1 MSHESVPITVP
12 PSTESPVAFQQDPLV
27 LAKVASFAHTPER
40 EFAAGPDIQKAT
52 GMTHQKVMEA
62 GYSTY
67 GDLEARALAWEA
79 EQAAR
84 EQTFTR
90 TEIGAEKEAIY
101 QAEMNDYRMK
111 RDAAKQRVEG
121 ISYRKKLQNGGE
133 IGLKRNPDLAKKLHS
148 EAVAEAAAE
157 GFSVGHLEPRYYPVT
172 EKPEAEARTADL
184 ARMLR
189 EHDAEVL
196 SAQAKKSNPEQAPAD
211 LTDDLIDSE
220 PFIDAS
226 PKGLRARTRRIMS
239 KARAAL
245 NKLNKSLDELIVGSI
260 VEHPEVKLDDSKHPK
275 KTLKDG
281 VKSAYALAGTA
292 VTLGVNRTHEYFSDQ
307 EKGKYKIEKGKR
319 RKIVAAVVGVAVVAG
334 TVYLAS
340 RGLSNSGGNSG
351 GAHEATKGHTGGHG
365 NSPSPVA
372 SGTGHGVE
380 NHPPKAV
387 IPTTVRLHEG
397 DTIWNEEKL
406 NLIRHGN
413 VHPTNAQ
420 IYEATKHALDAN
432 GLTWEEAKE
441 LHVGAKVKL

>member
-1 MSHESVPITVP
+1 MSHESVPITVLS
-12 PSTESPVAFQQDPLV
+12 STESPLVIQQDPLV

-62 GYSTY
+62 GYTTY
-67 GDLEARALAWEA
+67 GDLEASALAWEA

-90 TEIGAEKEAIY
+90 KEIGAEKEAIY
-101 QAEMNDYRMK
+101 QSEMNDYRAK
-111 RDAAKQRVEG
+111 RDAANQRVEG

-133 IGLKRNPDLAKKLHS
+133 IGLKRNPELAKKLQT

-157 GFSVGHLEPRYYPVT
+157 GFSVGHLEPEYYSVT
-172 EKPEAEARTADL
+172 QKPEAEARTADL

-196 SAQAKKSNPEQAPAD
+196 SAQAKKSSPEEAPAD

-220 PFIDAS
+220 PVIDAS
-226 PKGLRARTRRIMS
+226 PKGLRARTRRIMG

-245 NKLNKSLDELIVGSI
+245 SKLNKSLDELIIGSI

-275 KTLKDG
+275 KTVKSG
-281 VKSAYALAGTA
+281 VKSAYAATGAA
-292 VTLGVNRTHEYFSDQ
+292 VTLGLNKTHEYFSEQ
-307 EKGKYKIEKGKR
+307 EKGKFDIEKGKR

-340 RGLSNSGGNSG
+340 RGLSNPGSKSG
-351 GAHEATKGHTGGHG
+351 GAQEAANGHTGGHG
-365 NSPSPVA
+365 NSPSPTVPG
-372 SGTGHGVE
+372 SGHGVE
-380 NHPPKAV
+380 THPPKAAM
-387 IPTTVRLHEG
+387 PTTVRLHEG
-397 DTIWNEEKL
+397 DTIWNEEKV

-413 VHPTNAQ
+413 LHPTNAQ
-420 IYEATKHALDAN
+420 IYEATKHALGAN

-441 LHVGAKVKL
+441 LPVGAKIKL